1 MKIPAVT
8 NENTLSGV
16 IKAYLRTGI
25 LEDAEALQSFIQ
37 YVACYMNIPET
48 KSGEEPLSPEYSQ
61 ILSAVFNK
69 LIRVQR
75 NPKYD
80 ILINKS
86 SFVNLLI

>member
-1 MKIPAVT
+1 
-8 NENTLSGV
+8 
-16 IKAYLRTGI
+16 
-25 LEDAEALQSFIQ
+25 
-37 YVACYMNIPET
+37 MNIPET

-86 SFVNLLI
+86 SFVSLLI